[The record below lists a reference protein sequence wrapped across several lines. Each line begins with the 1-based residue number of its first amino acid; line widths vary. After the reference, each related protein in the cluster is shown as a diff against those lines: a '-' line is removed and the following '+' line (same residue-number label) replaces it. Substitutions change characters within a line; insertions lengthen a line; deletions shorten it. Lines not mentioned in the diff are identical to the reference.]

1 MFNHVKDLSY
11 VLIQETILMIEE
23 SQETVNLKVKRLRCQ
38 GNKIVNKIASERFIS
53 LFRKSVD
60 LTRSACKIYIFFSP
74 INSTIN
80 EVNKKK
86 YETKSVPLPL
96 L

>member
-1 MFNHVKDLSY
+1 
-11 VLIQETILMIEE
+11 MIEE

-86 YETKSVPLPL
+86 VRNEVCATSVALRTL
-96 L
+96 RK